1 VIPVV
6 RALAVYLF
14 LLILLRLMG
23 KRSLADVTVFDFVV
37 LLILSECTQQ
47 AMSGNDFSTTNAA
60 ILVTTLVVLQR
71 LADKLSDR
79 SPRMDRLLNDVPT
92 IVVRD
97 GVPLEGA
104 MRHHDLTVGEVLEA
118 ARKSQGVEHLEQ
130 IRYAVVERDG
140 SLSVVQASG

>member
-1 VIPVV
+1 
-6 RALAVYLF
+6 
-14 LLILLRLMG
+14 
-23 KRSLADVTVFDFVV
+23 
-37 LLILSECTQQ
+37 
-47 AMSGNDFSTTNAA
+47 
-60 ILVTTLVVLQR
+60 
-71 LADKLSDR
+71 
-79 SPRMDRLLNDVPT
+79 MDRLLNDVPT

-118 ARKSQGVEHLEQ
+118 ARKSQGLEHLEQ